1 MKELNGLTDEELAI
15 LYVKGNN
22 KAFDI
27 LLARTQNKLF
37 AYIMFMVHDQSVA
50 DDIFQETFIKVITK
64 LHAGEYATT
73 GKFLGWC
80 MRIAHNVVMDLY
92 RDRKTEHIVDAPVD
106 NDLCSIR
113 TAEMIEDNIESLTVK
128 RQIREDVCRMM
139 NMLPVP
145 QREVVYMRFY
155 QRLSFKEI
163 ADMTNVSI
171 NTSLGRMHYA
181 IINLRRMAKEHNVQL
196 QAE

>member
-64 LHAGEYATT
+64 LHVGEYATT

-80 MRIAHNVVMDLY
+80 MRIAHNVVMDWY